1 MVQDFLSFTRSIGRL
16 PSDISRIGLGDQ
28 PMAGLVPYVVEQTAR
43 GERGMDI
50 FSRLLR
56 ERVVIIGT
64 PIDSTIA
71 NLAIAQLLFLQSE
84 DPDKPIN
91 LYVNSPGGEVYSGM
105 AIYDTMQFVQP
116 EVATLCVGLAAS
128 MGSVLLTAGAPGKR
142 AALPN
147 SRIMLHQPSG
157 GAQGQASDIEIVAKE
172 ILWIKDRLY
181 AVLAYHTGKTVE
193 QVRRDADRDYWLG
206 AYDAQEYGLIDQV
219 FEPRRGYKPDAK
231 VDDIIQ
237 KEDG

>member
-1 MVQDFLSFTRSIGRL
+1 MVQDFLSFTRSLGRL
-16 PSDISRIGLGDQ
+16 PEGITRLGLGDQ
-28 PMAGLVPYVVEQTAR
+28 PIGGLVPYVVEQTAR

-56 ERVVIIGT
+56 ERIVIIGT
-64 PIDSTIA
+64 PIDATIA

-91 LYVNSPGGEVYSGM
+91 MYVNSPGGEVYSGM
-105 AIYDTMQFVQP
+105 AIYDTMQFVSS

-128 MGSVLLTAGAPGKR
+128 MGSVLLAGGAAGKR

-147 SRIMLHQPSG
+147 SRIMLHQPLG

-181 AVLAYHTGKTVE
+181 AVLAHHTGKTEE
-193 QVRRDADRDYWLG
+193 QIRKDSDRDYWLG
-206 AYDAQEYGLIDQV
+206 AYDARDYGLIDQV
-219 FEPRRGYKPDAK
+219 FEPRRGYKPGAK
-231 VDDIIQ
+231 SDDSIQ
-237 KEDG
+237 KEEG